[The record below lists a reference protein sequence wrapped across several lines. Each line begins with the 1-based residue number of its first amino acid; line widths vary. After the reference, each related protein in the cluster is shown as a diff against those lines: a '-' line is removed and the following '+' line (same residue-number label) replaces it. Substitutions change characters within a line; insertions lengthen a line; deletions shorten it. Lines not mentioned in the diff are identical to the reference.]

1 MTSFDY
7 HIGEKTEAICDR
19 ILVVVPRHASIY
31 SGTENMLILEK
42 MMKIQQFRPP
52 SSPNCSRRTR

>member
-7 HIGEKTEAICDR
+7 HIGEKTEAICDP
-19 ILVVVPRHASIY
+19 ILVVVPRDDHIQSLNNIIASIY

-42 MMKIQQFRPP
+42 
-52 SSPNCSRRTR
+52 